1 LPDEPRKP
9 RANQG
14 AQMSAVEWRDERYET
29 AEEFTLA
36 LRGVGSNVRFLF
48 PEQARGGDRSAIK

>member
-1 LPDEPRKP
+1 
-9 RANQG
+9 
-14 AQMSAVEWRDERYET
+14 MSAVEWREERYET

-48 PEQARGGDRSAIK
+48 LEQARGGDRSAIK